1 MLNKLAFRN
10 MRRSAR
16 DYLVYILTMTVVTA
30 LMYSFNSLFFQNELA
45 MYFSMDGVDMMSV
58 MIGLATFFIVLIV
71 AWLINYMVR
80 FMLEKRSTEFGI
92 YLLLGMKKKTISR
105 LYVREN
111 ILLGCI
117 AFVLGCVLGVLVQ
130 QILTTVMF
138 SMVRMEYHLHIVV
151 DRRTI
156 LMTVL
161 CYAGCYLLALIRC
174 RHKFRKMNIQALM
187 NAKRQNEEVKE
198 KHEELKKLILPVSVL
213 FIFLFWTVFGMLQQN
228 ALDIFL
234 FLVGL
239 VLTIYLFYTGLS
251 AWIICYVRQKGN
263 GIYRSQNLFL
273 LRQFASKIRTMQF
286 TLGTL
291 TSLFT
296 LALMGASIALM
307 FSIYE
312 NTVLDDKFPFDIQM
326 FSADLEDDFS
336 DEKAV
341 IHAMGLEPQYYSY
354 HIYTDQEIQANTWLL
369 THLRDWGTMYRNAD
383 GTPNM
388 PEIEKMLSC
397 DYIYYP
403 FDTYIGI
410 SDYNQL
416 RAILGYDEI
425 PLASGEYL
433 VQIKP
438 RLEHEVQE
446 IGKDLRIADASGQG
460 LLTCAGIVA
469 DPFSQD
475 GHNGTDYL
483 LVVPDAVLERM
494 TPYYSELAAHVDG
507 EIPAMLQSSLDALEP
522 EDNEDAP
529 ATPQFSL
536 IVPETENNEKE
547 SGKKEMEL
555 CIGSDNIVTYSG
567 AYLVRDN
574 LIPMLKY
581 LLGGLI
587 IPLFYI
593 GLVFVC
599 VAMTVLSVQQLS
611 DSAKYKFR
619 YDVLAKLGLDRGQI
633 RRLIRRQ
640 LAAYYLCPALLAMII
655 SGKMILFVSSHFVA
669 MTGVPTAVG
678 GFFLES
684 IALFFGIYL
693 VYFIVTYVG
702 FQRNIEEKNR

>member
-10 MRRSAR
+10 MKRSAR

-30 LMYSFNSLFFQNELA
+30 LMYSANSLFFQNNLA
-45 MYFSMDGVDMMSV
+45 AYFSLEDMDMMAT

-92 YLLLGMKKKTISR
+92 YLLLGMKKKTVSR
-105 LYVREN
+105 LYIREN
-111 ILLGCI
+111 ILLGCA
-117 AFVLGCVLGVLVQ
+117 AFLLGCILGVLLQ
-130 QILTTVMF
+130 QILFTVMF
-138 SMVRMEYHLHIVV
+138 SMVRMEYHLHISLS
-151 DRRTI
+151 RQTI

-161 CYAGCYLLALIRC
+161 CYAGCYLLALLRC
-174 RHKFRKMNIQALM
+174 RRKFRKMNIQALM
-187 NAKRQNEEVKE
+187 NAKRQNEEIRE
-198 KHEELKKLILPVSVL
+198 KHEGLKKLILPLSVI
-213 FIFLFWTVFGMLQQN
+213 FIFLFWTVFGMLSN
-228 ALDIFL
+228 VKDVLL

-251 AWIICYVRQKGN
+251 AWIICYVRGKGS
-263 GIYRSQNLFL
+263 GIYQGQNLFL
-273 LRQFASKIRTMQF
+273 LRQFASKVRTMQF

-307 FSIYE
+307 FSTFE
-312 NTVLDDKFPFDIQM
+312 NTVLDSKFPFDIQM
-326 FSADLEDDFS
+326 FSVDLEDDFGE
-336 DEKAV
+336 EKA
-341 IHAMGLEPQYYSY
+341 IIDALGMEPQYYSY
-354 HIYTDQEIQANTWLL
+354 HIYTDQEIQVNTWIL
-369 THLRDWGTMYRNAD
+369 THLRAWGTMYRNAD

-388 PEIEKMLSC
+388 RKIEDVLS
-397 DYIYYP
+397 YNSFYYP
-403 FDTYIGI
+403 CDTYMGI
-410 SDYNQL
+410 SDYNHL
-416 RAILGYDEI
+416 RAMLGYAEI

-438 RLEHEVQE
+438 RLYKEVQE
-446 IGKDLRIADASGQG
+446 IAKDLQIADASGRG
-460 LLTCAGIVA
+460 LLTCAGIVG

-475 GHNGTDYL
+475 GHNGADYI

-494 TPYYSELAAHVDG
+494 TPYYTELVADVDG
-507 EIPAMLQSSLDALEP
+507 EIPMELQNSLDALEEDDEDLPIPYAEHYIVSKNP
-522 EDNEDAP
+522 EM
-529 ATPQFSL
+529 
-536 IVPETENNEKE
+536 
-547 SGKKEMEL
+547 GL

-567 AYLVRDN
+567 TYLVRN
-574 LIPMLKY
+574 SLISMLKY
-581 LLGGLI
+581 ILGSMI

-619 YDVLAKLGLDRGQI
+619 YDVLTKLGLDRGQI
-633 RRLIRRQ
+633 RRLILTQ
-640 LAAYYLCPALLAMII
+640 LAAYYLCPALLAIVI
-655 SGKMILFVSSHFVA
+655 SGKMILFVSSRFVDL
-669 MTGVPTAVG
+669 TGVPAASG
-678 GFFLES
+678 RFFLES

-702 FQRNIEEKNR
+702 FQRNIEEKRR

>member
-1 MLNKLAFRN
+1 MK
-10 MRRSAR
+10 RSAR

-30 LMYSFNSLFFQNELA
+30 LMYSFNSLFYQNELA
-45 MYFSMDGVDMMSV
+45 IYFSMDGVDMMSV
-58 MIGLATFFIVLIV
+58 MVGLSTFFIVLIV
-71 AWLINYMVR
+71 SWLINYMVR

-92 YLLLGMKKKTISR
+92 YLLLGMKKKTVSW

-117 AFVLGCVLGVLVQ
+117 AFVLGCVLGVLMQ
-130 QILTTVMF
+130 QLLITVMF
-138 SMVRMEYHLHIVV
+138 SMVRMEYHLHISI

-161 CYAGCYLLALIRC
+161 CYAGCYLLALFRC
-174 RHKFRKMNIQALM
+174 RRKFRKMNIQALM
-187 NAKRQNEEVKE
+187 NAKRQNQEIKE
-198 KHEELKKLILPVSVL
+198 KHEGLKKLILPLSVL
-213 FIFLFWTVFGMLQQN
+213 FIFLFWAVFGMLQN
-228 ALDIFL
+228 AIDVLM

-251 AWIICYVRQKGN
+251 AWIICYVRKKGS

-273 LRQFASKIRTMQF
+273 LRQFASKVRTMQF

-307 FSIYE
+307 FSTYE

-326 FSADLEDDFS
+326 FSVDLEDDFC

-341 IHAMGLEPQYYSY
+341 IDALGLEPQYYSY
-354 HIYTDQEIQANTWLL
+354 PIYPDRETQVNPGFQTHI
-369 THLRDWGTMYRNAD
+369 RDWGAMYRNAD

-388 PEIEKMLSC
+388 PEINKMLSR
-397 DYIYYP
+397 DNIYYP
-403 FDTYIGI
+403 FDTYMGI
-410 SDYNQL
+410 SDYNHL
-416 RAILGYDEI
+416 RAMLGYDEI

-438 RLEHEVQE
+438 RLDKEVQE
-446 IGKDLRIADASGQG
+446 IGKDLQIADASGQS
-460 LLTCAGIVA
+460 LLICAGIVA

-475 GHNGTDYL
+475 GHNGTDFL

-494 TPYYSELAAHVDG
+494 TPYYSELVANVDG
-507 EIPAMLQSSLDALEP
+507 EVPAVLQHSLDALETRP
-522 EDNEDAP
+522 VEDLS
-529 ATPQFSL
+529 FSL
-536 IVPETENNEKE
+536 IQHFEEPEE
-547 SGKKEMEL
+547 KEMEL
-555 CIGSDNIVTYSG
+555 CVGSDNIVTYTG
-567 AYLVRDN
+567 TYLVRDS

-619 YDVLAKLGLDRGQI
+619 YDVLAKLGLDRRQI
-633 RRLIRRQ
+633 RRLILKQ
-640 LAAYYLCPALLAMII
+640 LAAYYLCPALLAMVI
-655 SGKMILFVSSHFVA
+655 SGKMILFASSRFVA

-678 GFFLES
+678 GFFLKS
-684 IALFFGIYL
+684 IALFLGIYL

-702 FQRNIEEKNR
+702 FQRNVEERSR

>member
-10 MRRSAR
+10 MKRSAR

-30 LMYSFNSLFFQNELA
+30 LMYSINSLFFQNELA
-45 MYFSMDGVDMMSV
+45 MYFSLDGADMMAV

-111 ILLGCI
+111 VLLGCV
-117 AFVLGCVLGVLVQ
+117 AFLVGCVLGVLLQ
-130 QILTTVMF
+130 QILLTIMF
-138 SMVRMEYHLHIVV
+138 SMVRMEYHMHISI
-151 DRRTI
+151 DRRTV

-161 CYAGCYLLALIRC
+161 CYAGCYLLALFRC
-174 RHKFRKMNIQALM
+174 RRKFRKMNIQALM
-187 NAKRQNEEVKE
+187 NAKRQNEEIKE
-198 KHEELKKLILPVSVL
+198 KHEGLKKLILPLSIL
-213 FIFLFWTVFGMLQQN
+213 FIFLFWTVFGMLKN
-228 ALDIFL
+228 ATDVLL

-251 AWIICYVRQKGN
+251 AWIICYVRGKG
-263 GIYRSQNLFL
+263 GRIYQGQNLFL

-296 LALMGASIALM
+296 LALMGAAIALM
-307 FSIYE
+307 FSTYE
-312 NTVLDDKFPFDIQM
+312 NTVLDGKFPFDVQM
-326 FSADLEDDFS
+326 FSGDVEDDFA

-341 IHAMGLEPQYYSY
+341 MDALGVEAQYYTY
-354 HIYTDQEIQANTWLL
+354 HIYTDKEIQANTWIL
-369 THLRDWGTMYRNAD
+369 THLRDWGTMYRLAD

-388 PEIEKMLSC
+388 EKIVNTLR
-397 DYIYYP
+397 YYNWYYLY
-403 FDTYIGI
+403 DTYMGI
-410 SDYNQL
+410 SDYNHL
-416 RAILGYDEI
+416 RTMLGYDEI

-438 RLEHEVQE
+438 RLYKEAQD
-446 IGKDLRIADASGQG
+446 IGRDLQIADASGQG
-460 LLTCAGIVA
+460 FLTCAQVVG

-475 GHNGTDYL
+475 GHNGADYI

-494 TPYYSELAAHVDG
+494 IPYYSELVADVNGD
-507 EIPAMLQSSLDALEP
+507 IPVELQNSLDALEKD
-522 EDNEDAP
+522 EDLPSAYTKYYMP
-529 ATPQFSL
+529 PQ
-536 IVPETENNEKE
+536 E
-547 SGKKEMEL
+547 SEMRQ
-555 CIGSDNIVTYSG
+555 CTGSDNIITYVG
-567 AYLVRDN
+567 TYLVRDS
-574 LIPMLKY
+574 LISMLEY
-581 LLGGLI
+581 ILGSMI
-587 IPLFYI
+587 IPLFYM

-619 YDVLAKLGLDRGQI
+619 YDVLAKLGLDRKHI
-633 RRLIRRQ
+633 RRLILKQ
-640 LAAYYLCPALLAMII
+640 LAAYYLCPALLAIVI
-655 SGKMILFVSSHFVA
+655 SGKMILFVSRRFVL
-669 MTGVPTAVG
+669 MTGVPAAAG
-678 GFFLES
+678 GFFLRS

-702 FQRNIEEKNR
+702 FQRNIEEKRR